1 MRHFEFIKPE
11 VEISEDKD
19 DYGKFVIAPLERGYG
34 LTLGNA
40 LRRVLLSSMPGVAIV
55 AIELENV
62 PHEFMGIKGIREDVT
77 EIILNLKN
85 IVFKID
91 DEALFKDANDS
102 PMQLYALEIDVQ
114 GPKEVVAGDLKLV
127 DGISVVNKEAHIC
140 SVAEG
145 GKFKGLFFARRGI
158 GYVSAD
164 ENKLYCK
171 DTYNGGYFVER
182 IAIDSIYTPVTR
194 CFFNVESMRVGEAL
208 DYEKLEINVY
218 TNKGINPKDAVSL
231 ASQFLINHFG
241 VLSDLNKIIAEKQYM
256 HEQEAPVVDK
266 TRSVKIEELDLSARS
281 YNCLKRAGITT
292 IGEIAE
298 RTEEDMQKIRN
309 LGRKSLK
316 EVEEKLKEHGLS
328 FKKSTP
334 FLPEKEDESATV
346 DLSSVILDLDMP
358 MDDDE
363 DEE

>member
-1 MRHFEFIKPE
+1 
-11 VEISEDKD
+11 
-19 DYGKFVIAPLERGYG
+19 
-34 LTLGNA
+34 
-40 LRRVLLSSMPGVAIV
+40 
-55 AIELENV
+55 
-62 PHEFMGIKGIREDVT
+62 
-77 EIILNLKN
+77 
-85 IVFKID
+85 
-91 DEALFKDANDS
+91 
-102 PMQLYALEIDVQ
+102 
-114 GPKEVVAGDLKLV
+114 
-127 DGISVVNKEAHIC
+127 
-140 SVAEG
+140 
-145 GKFKGLFFARRGI
+145 
-158 GYVSAD
+158 
-164 ENKLYCK
+164 
-171 DTYNGGYFVER
+171 
-182 IAIDSIYTPVTR
+182 
-194 CFFNVESMRVGEAL
+194 MRVGEAL